1 MGYNDSCC
9 NIWVLRR
16 FVVLVIHAF
25 VGIKLKSFTSYGEFD
40 FVWITCSG
48 ATLGKGLNRGM
59 GTILGGGLGCLTA
72 TLAEAVG
79 GSGNSIIV
87 GAAMLI
93 FGKV

>member
-1 MGYNDSCC
+1 
-9 NIWVLRR
+9 
-16 FVVLVIHAF
+16 
-25 VGIKLKSFTSYGEFD
+25 
-40 FVWITCSG
+40 
-48 ATLGKGLNRGM
+48 M